1 MEGESDCDLDSV
13 AEKITSKDSKEY
25 KCDHC
30 GFCSRSFAE
39 LRSHLVRNHFRL
51 NSVTHIWGGGKKEN
65 EETWIV
71 GDCESWKPVQQMQSC
86 LRNLPQRFTCRECN
100 DEKKTFVDV
109 KEHVRME
116 HSDDDVSWFTESEL
130 QHELCVKV
138 SNVKTLEIIL
148 NQETLEIRKWVFS
161 VLGFYG
167 MNLDEDFLKLGEVKG
182 AEPSQSFET
191 LPEEKTLIQ
200 EKLPFL
206 CTLPKSS
213 KCEKKFRNEATLR
226 NHVNRNHSEREKMC
240 INSPISDECG
250 IKKMNRESGEQHL
263 NEVHDME
270 LGEGYRCVPAHSKGI
285 SCTIDHTTSY
295 NKERN
300 FSKLG
305 FKRHLKTYHTEL
317 SWEGFKSHI
326 PELRKRNPHLSSDDL
341 KDFAKNSLK
350 DLVCNICGKTFTT
363 PTILRTHQSI
373 CGKNMNM
380 KLPTQV
386 EYRCVKCIS
395 EADIED
401 VKYCFSDEAEINRCQ
416 ICKKEGNNEEDE
428 ADKEFKSEDEK
439 KRHARSTHWATL
451 PNFRRTYLA
460 CFSNGTDIDRCQ
472 ICKKEGNVGG
482 DGTEKEFKSDDMK
495 KNHVI
500 YAHCATLHSTLYK
513 SKQSLEVHI
522 GKVHNEGK
530 VECPSCSYSGVAYNF
545 TRHKCKKAGSP
556 VEKDIFIC
564 SGTAGCEKSFPT
576 YSRLVMH
583 GISHCQLCDGLK
595 KEGRVFKARFHT
607 VHVEKFKC
615 LLCNFLDNQQN
626 LKKHMKKHGEKKRK
640 HKFGL

>member
-1 MEGESDCDLDSV
+1 MEGESDCDPEFV
-13 AEKITSKDSKEY
+13 AEKITSMDSKEY
-25 KCDHC
+25 KCDYC
-30 GFCSRSFAE
+30 GFGSRSCAE
-39 LRSHLVRNHFRL
+39 LRSHLVRDHFRL
-51 NSVTHIWGGGKKEN
+51 NSVTHIWGGRKKGN
-65 EETWIV
+65 EETWII
-71 GDCESWKPVQQMQSC
+71 GDCDAWKPVQQMQSY
-86 LRNLPQRFTCRECN
+86 LRNLPQRFTCSECN
-100 DEKKTFVDV
+100 DEKKTFIDV
-109 KEHVRME
+109 TEHMQME
-116 HSDDDVSWFTESEL
+116 HSGDDVSWFTESE

-138 SNVKTLEIIL
+138 SNVKTLEILL

-167 MNLDEDFLKLGEVKG
+167 MNLDEDFLKLGEIKG

-191 LPEEKTLIQ
+191 LPEEKTPIQ
-200 EKLPFL
+200 EKLPLL
-206 CTLPKSS
+206 CTLPKNS
-213 KCEKKFRNEATLR
+213 KCGKKFRNEATLR

-250 IKKMNRESGEQHL
+250 IRKMNRESGEQHL
-263 NEVHDME
+263 NEVHNMGLE
-270 LGEGYRCVPAHSKGI
+270 EGYRCVPAHSEGI
-285 SCTIDHTTSY
+285 SCTIGHTTNY

-317 SWEGFKSHI
+317 SWKSFKSHI
-326 PELRKRNPHLSSDDL
+326 PELRKRNPHLGSDDL

-350 DLVCNICGKTFTT
+350 DLVCNICGKTFMT

-386 EYRCVKCIS
+386 EYTCVKCTS
-395 EADIED
+395 KADRED
-401 VKYCFSDEAEINRCQ
+401 VKYCFSAEAEVDRCQ
-416 ICKKEGNNEEDE
+416 ICKEEGNNEEGE
-428 ADKEFKSEDEK
+428 TDKDFKGDDMK
-439 KRHARSTHWATL
+439 KKHARYAHWATL
-451 PNFRRTYLA
+451 PNFCRTYLS
-460 CFSNGTDIDRCQ
+460 CFSNETDVDRCR
-472 ICKKEGNVGG
+472 ICKKEGNIGE
-482 DGTEKEFKSDDMK
+482 DGTAKEFKSDDVK

-500 YAHCATLHSTLYK
+500 YAHCATLYSTLYK

-530 VECPSCSYSGVAYNF
+530 VECPSCSYSGVAYNYS
-545 TRHKCKKAGSP
+545 RHKCKKAGSP

-564 SGTAGCEKSFPT
+564 SGTAGCKKSFPT

-583 GISHCQLCDGLK
+583 GISHCQKCDDLK

-615 LLCNFLDNQQN
+615 LLCNFLDNRQN
-626 LKKHMKKHGEKKRK
+626 LKKHMKKHGEKKMEN
-640 HKFGL
+640 KFGL